1 MPAGSS
7 IMLSSAP
14 ARVRVKTRFAG
25 PRGRTT
31 RSSTAA
37 VRARSCA
44 RRIVRSPAPSRKVS
58 PRRSK
63 RTCLGR
69 GGRKTPSRASS
80 TRPTPA
86 MSNSPL
92 SDKCEVD
99 PRSTTATR
107 KWPANGT
114 TDSTLSPLPEPQ
126 PRAEG
131 AKRTLGL
138 ALLSTLLR
146 SRSPRHAV
154 SSKQAGTSVNPK
166 PKRGRGEGKGFVGR
180 ALRLRSGAGR
190 GTSCAPPS
198 RPSQQRAAFQPV
210 PPRRLLGREAGVSPG
225 TPARRPLR

>member
-1 MPAGSS
+1 VPAGCSRIRIVARLSALVEKPPFPITPHVVAEVHAMPAGSS

-63 RTCLGR
+63 RTCFGR

-154 SSKQAGTSVNPK
+154 SSKQAGTSANRK
-166 PKRGRGEGKGFVGR
+166 PCEGASEAGSAPAVGDW
-180 ALRLRSGAGR
+180 AVGAG
-190 GTSCAPPS
+190 T
-198 RPSQQRAAFQPV
+198 
-210 PPRRLLGREAGVSPG
+210 
-225 TPARRPLR
+225 